1 MRGCLIVNPVLFRVT
16 HSMTAGNLACRSG
29 LVDGTRTGSIAEGL
43 GSVAALARIP
53 LVNNHLDRHVASP
66 YAGRAFF
73 LVPACG
79 KSPMT
84 SFAVDRKRGW
94 NTVPWGRLRF
104 FLNIPR
110 TDFQIANLI
119 KLNGLKARIGNRQRI
134 TGYRVPDLEMVFGV
148 SAFAHTDEKLSGFTS
163 DTAAYPERISEIRPG
178 GLAPMGRSSAPAL

>member
-1 MRGCLIVNPVLFRVT
+1 
-16 HSMTAGNLACRSG
+16 MTAGNRACRSG
-29 LVDGTRTGSIAEGL
+29 LVDGTRTGCIAEGL

-119 KLNGLKARIGNRQRI
+119 KLNGLKPRIDNQQRI
-134 TGYRVPDLEMVFGV
+134 NGYRGPDRDLASGAR
-148 SAFAHTDEKLSGFTS
+148 AF
-163 DTAAYPERISEIRPG
+163 
-178 GLAPMGRSSAPAL
+178 